1 MRPRSNSI
9 CALAALLSMALVAG
23 CWLWSSLMLAAFQRR
38 EGMTNLSSSPRSA
51 HYEFWGD
58 SLPAGIAA
66 NLTVLCAALCLFIL
80 FRRREFFLFI
90 GMLAYFVG
98 LGIIG
103 VLMFAS
109 LSFDAF
115 D

>member
-1 MRPRSNSI
+1 MRLRSNSI
-9 CALAALLSMALVAG
+9 CALAGVLSTALVAG
-23 CWLWSSLMLAAFQRR
+23 CWLWSSLMLAGFQRQ
-38 EGMTNLSSSPRSA
+38 EGMSNLSSSPRSG
-51 HYEFWGD
+51 HYEFWGL
-58 SLPAGIAA
+58 SLPAGIAG
-66 NLTVLCAALCLFIL
+66 NLTILCAVFCLVVMY
-80 FRRREFFLFI
+80 RRREFAFLT

-103 VLMFAS
+103 ALMFTS